1 MGKFASM
8 FLAQALST
16 ECVHVVGV
24 ADLAP
29 QRARAAL
36 ERTGWPAERYAAADF
51 DEALRSGGTNVTDSA
66 GALVDAPGLDVV
78 WRSSAIRWQ
87 ARITLSGRSMPVG
100 TA

>member
-1 MGKFASM
+1 MY
-8 FLAQALST
+8 LTQALST
-16 ECVHVVGV
+16 EGVHVVGV

-51 DEALRSGGTNVTDSA
+51 DEALRSGGTHVTDSA
-66 GALVDAPGLDVV
+66 DALIDAPDWTWS
-78 WRSSAIRWQ
+78 WRSPAIRWQ

-100 TA
+100 TS